1 MLKDY
6 ELDKQIVEQYITKD
20 HNKQKGDKPYLLATT
35 PPKKSKYK
43 RTVFTND
50 ELV

>member
-6 ELDKQIVEQYITKD
+6 ELDKQIIAQYITKD
-20 HNKQKGDKPYLLATT
+20 QQKQKGEKPCLLANT